1 VTAPERRLQRIPRF
15 ELEDGTVLRDVVQA
29 WHQEGELNAARDNV
43 VVVFHSLTGQAETVG
58 GWLGALIGPGGV
70 IDTGRYAVLCA
81 NLLGSCYG
89 TTGPAEVSPFPAVT
103 PRDQARLFQRL
114 LDELGVRTVVLAAG
128 GSLGGMV
135 AMEWAVE
142 NPSLARAVAVFAAPA
157 AHTAYAIAWNHIQR
171 AAVEAAGERGLEI
184 ARMVGMMT
192 YRTAA
197 EQAQRFGRGLEED
210 GRWAVASYLD
220 HQGRKLRERFSADS
234 YVALTK
240 AMDAHDVGRGR
251 GGVEAA
257 LRRFRGRWVGVGIP
271 GDLLYSPEDVRAWT
285 DVAGAEYREIVSSRG
300 HDAFLLET
308 EQIGAILAE
317 AFAIGESAAEGGA
330 A

>member
-15 ELEDGTVLRDVVQA
+15 ELENGTVLRDVVQA
-29 WHQEGELNAARDNV
+29 WHLEGELNAARDNL
-43 VVVFHSLTGQAETVG
+43 VVVFHSLTGAAETVG
-58 GWLGALIGPGGV
+58 GWLGSLIGPCKAV
-70 IDTGRYAVLCA
+70 DTSQYAVLCA

-89 TTGPAEVSPFPAVT
+89 TTGPCQVSPFPAVT
-103 PRDQARLFQRL
+103 PRDQARLFQLL
-114 LDELGVRTVVLAAG
+114 LDELAVRSVALAAG

-135 AMEWAVE
+135 AMEWAVL
-142 NPSLARAVAVFAAPA
+142 NPALAGTVAVFAAPA

-171 AAVEAAGERGLEI
+171 AAVEAAGGRGLEI

-197 EQAQRFGRGLEED
+197 EHAERFGRGVEED
-210 GRWAVASYLD
+210 GRWSVGSYLD
-220 HQGRKLRERFSADS
+220 YQGRKLRDRFSVDS
-234 YVALTK
+234 YVALTR

-251 GGVEAA
+251 GGVEVA
-257 LRRFRGRWVGVGIP
+257 LRRFRGRWIGVGIP
-271 GDLLYSPEDVRAWT
+271 GDLLYSPGDVRAWA
-285 DVAGAEYREIVSSRG
+285 DVAGAEYREIVSPRG

-308 EQIGAILAE
+308 DQVGAILRDALEPAYAE
-317 AFAIGESAAEGGA
+317 AGGA